1 MILWQEYH
9 KILKEKLSEKRYEH
23 SVAVMERAVFLAKL
37 YGADE
42 EKARLA
48 GLLHDIMKDTD
59 KITQLQ
65 FIDNSAIILSVAEK
79 NAPPIWHAIAGC
91 VYVRDVLKIE
101 DGDVLNAIRY
111 HTTGRANMSVL
122 EKVVYLA
129 DFTSLDRD
137 YPDAEYTRKLSE
149 QGLNKGML
157 YCTRYLIKNLLEKG
171 TMLHQDTVDCYNGL
185 VAEELKNN
193 EN

>member
-9 KILKEKLSEKRYEH
+9 KILKEKLSKKRYEH
-23 SVAVMERAVFLAKL
+23 SLAVMERAEFLASL
-37 YGADE
+37 YGADI

-59 KITQLQ
+59 KISQLQ
-65 FIDNSAIILSVAEK
+65 FIENSAIILSVAEK
-79 NAPPIWHAIAGC
+79 NAPPLWHAIAGFL
-91 VYVRDVLKIE
+91 YVRDVLKIE
-101 DGDVLNAIRY
+101 DEDILNAIRY

-122 EKVVYLA
+122 EKVIYLA

-137 YPDAEYTRKLSE
+137 YPDAPYTRHLSE
-149 QGLNKGML
+149 QGLNKGMI
-157 YCTRYLIKNLLEKG
+157 YCTDYLIRSLLEKG
-171 TMLHQDTVDCYNGL
+171 KMLHQDTVDCYNEL
-185 VAEELKNN
+185 VCEELKNN

>member
-9 KILKEKLSEKRYEH
+9 KILKEKLSKKRYEH

-65 FIDNSAIILSVAEK
+65 FIENSAIILSVAEK
-79 NAPPIWHAIAGC
+79 NAPPIWHAIAGY

-101 DGDVLNAIRY
+101 DKDVLNAIRY

-137 YPDAEYTRKLSE
+137 YPDAEYTRNLSE
-149 QGLNKGML
+149 QGLDKGML
-157 YCTRYLIKNLLEKG
+157 YCTDYLIRNLLKNG
-171 TMLHQDTVDCYNGL
+171 KMLHQDTVDCYNEL
-185 VAEELKNN
+185 VCEELKNN